1 MHWLSCYSLQV
12 LEKPNGSD
20 TKTSAYFS
28 HMVLLAVEIAGEVL
42 VRVVAAVLAPVL
54 LIVDVLAYF
63 HHKLEEHSRF
73 RVQRVPG
80 GEEEVLHDVPVGGD
94 LLPHH
99 VQINPVEFPELQNY
113 RSI

>member
-1 MHWLSCYSLQV
+1 
-12 LEKPNGSD
+12 
-20 TKTSAYFS
+20 
-28 HMVLLAVEIAGEVL
+28 MVLLAVEIAGEVL

-73 RVQRVPG
+73 RVQRVTG
-80 GEEEVLHDVPVGGD
+80 GVEEVLHDVPVGGD

-113 RSI
+113 RSMFLFWNNWVLF